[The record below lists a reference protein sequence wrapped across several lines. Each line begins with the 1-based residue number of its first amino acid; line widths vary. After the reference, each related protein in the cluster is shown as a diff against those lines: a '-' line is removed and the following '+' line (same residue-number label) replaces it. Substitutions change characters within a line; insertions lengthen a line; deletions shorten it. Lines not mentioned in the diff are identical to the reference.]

1 MSLDPDAEKLL
12 EMMRAAGRAPMETLS
27 PNEARQQFA
36 AGRAVTQ
43 PDPQDV
49 AEVTAHA
56 VDLTQHPLV
65 RTRQRRRG
73 VERRPT
79 R

>member
-1 MSLDPDAEKLL
+1 MSLDPDAETLL

-43 PDPQDV
+43 PDPQDELGSLMV
-49 AEVTAHA
+49 IDAPEGPPPGNTN
-56 VDLTQHPLV
+56 
-65 RTRQRRRG
+65 
-73 VERRPT
+73 
-79 R
+79 